1 MITSDEAIGDTT
13 TEEQPKSSQAS
24 LVFAM
29 MAAALGTGIF
39 NLPLRIT
46 EIGLLTFV
54 IYVALSAFFSY
65 HGAILIMKL
74 YKKFSFSSYGEMSE
88 SAYGVGMKRASEI
101 FLILFPWG
109 IAVCF
114 QVILVKF
121 LIQLG
126 ADVCGF
132 DFYSNRDD

>member
-1 MITSDEAIGDTT
+1 
-13 TEEQPKSSQAS
+13 
-24 LVFAM
+24 
-29 MAAALGTGIF
+29 
-39 NLPLRIT
+39 
-46 EIGLLTFV
+46 
-54 IYVALSAFFSY
+54 
-65 HGAILIMKL
+65 MKL

-132 DFYSNRDD
+132 NFYSNRDDETYNTTGKILFYFRQPNKDSS